1 MLKQNW
7 TCLRIVTAR
16 VRKHNSVRWLVL
28 GPDRTGNLLELVVM
42 DRPAG
47 GLHLVPR
54 SRRRAAG
61 EYPIQSGHM
70 LLADP

>member
-1 MLKQNW
+1 MLTPNW
-7 TCLRIVTAR
+7 ACLRIVTAR

-28 GPDRTGNLLELVVM
+28 GPNCTENPLELVVM
-42 DRPAG
+42 DSPDD

-61 EYPIQSGHM
+61 EYPTQSGHM